1 MPRDKDPECRGLLM
15 RETDAAILVC
25 ALHSPVGGE
34 SWWIPR
40 SQIGYMRKD
49 KVDSPFAGGGTN
61 THITFTVPEWLLEKK
76 QCWELV
82 P

>member
-1 MPRDKDPECRGLLM
+1 MSRDKDPECRGFLVA
-15 RETDAAILVC
+15 ESAAAICVTKQIP
-25 ALHSPVGGE
+25 ASGGHTK

-40 SQIGYMRKD
+40 SQIGYLRKTRRED
-49 KVDSPFAGGGTN
+49 GAVE
-61 THITFTVPEWLLEKK
+61 IVFTVPEWLLEKK